1 MIAVLG
7 RSGRR
12 SGYSGGMLRI
22 ISGEF
27 RRRLLKTPPDAEK
40 TRPIPDRVKESLFQ
54 ILRGHCEGAAVFEGF
69 SGVGAIGLEAMSR
82 GAKRVVMVERDR
94 EIFRLL
100 EQNIET
106 LGCHDRVEPICGDA
120 LGPGALARC
129 PRPVHLV
136 FFDPPYAMVRD
147 PAGWG
152 RVKGQF
158 ERLIAM
164 LDDTG
169 YAVLRTPWPLFH
181 EFGPDGQPVSQ
192 VEEVSRGKKPAKAD
206 RKLDH
211 DAKTDQR
218 WLSADEIAEE
228 FDKAVAGVEED
239 EEPGEAPAAPAEP
252 VVEPEN
258 RREFI
263 DLKMAGAVGPETHVY
278 HAMAVHLYMR
288 AKA

>member
-1 MIAVLG
+1 
-7 RSGRR
+7 
-12 SGYSGGMLRI
+12 MLRI
-22 ISGEF
+22 ISGQY

-54 ILRGHCEGAAVFEGF
+54 ILRGHCEGATVFEGF
-69 SGVGAIGLEAMSR
+69 AGVGAIGLEAVSR
-82 GAKRVVMVERDR
+82 GATRVVMVERDR
-94 EIFRLL
+94 EIFKLL
-100 EQNIET
+100 ESNIET
-106 LGCHDRVEPICGDA
+106 LGCHERVEPICGDA
-120 LGPGALARC
+120 LGPGALSRC

-152 RVKGQF
+152 RVKTQF
-158 ERLIAM
+158 ERLITM

-181 EFGPDGQPVSQ
+181 EFAPDGTPVDQSAEAARGRKAGAAGRRTETAAEP
-192 VEEVSRGKKPAKAD
+192 EEPD
-206 RKLDH
+206 E
-211 DAKTDQR
+211 R
-218 WLSADEIAEE
+218 WLSADEIADA
-228 FDKAVAGVEED
+228 FDRAVEGEED
-239 EEPGEAPAAPAEP
+239 DGEELPAAPEP
-252 VVEPEN
+252 VAPPN

-263 DLKMAGAVGPETHVY
+263 DLKMAGALGPETHVY

>member
-1 MIAVLG
+1 
-7 RSGRR
+7 
-12 SGYSGGMLRI
+12 MLRI

-27 RRRLLKTPPDAEK
+27 RRRLLATPPDAEK

-69 SGVGAIGLEAMSR
+69 AGVGAIGLEALSR
-82 GAKRVVMVERDR
+82 GATRVVMVERDR

-100 EQNIET
+100 EKNIET

-152 RVKGQF
+152 RVKAQF

-181 EFGPDGQPVSQ
+181 EFGPDGKPVSQ

-211 DAKTDQR
+211 DPATDQR
-218 WLSADEIAEE
+218 WLSADEIARA
-228 FDKAVAGVEED
+228 FDQAVDGEED
-239 EEPGEAPAAPAEP
+239 EELDPAVGAAPEQPEEP
-252 VVEPEN
+252 PAPEN

-263 DLKMAGAVGPETHVY
+263 DLKMTGALGPETHVY

-288 AKA
+288 AKS

>member
-1 MIAVLG
+1 
-7 RSGRR
+7 
-12 SGYSGGMLRI
+12 
-22 ISGEF
+22 
-27 RRRLLKTPPDAEK
+27 
-40 TRPIPDRVKESLFQ
+40 
-54 ILRGHCEGAAVFEGF
+54 
-69 SGVGAIGLEAMSR
+69 
-82 GAKRVVMVERDR
+82 MVERDR
-94 EIFRLL
+94 EIHKLL

-106 LGCHDRVEPICGDA
+106 LGCHDRVEAVCGDA
-120 LGPGALARC
+120 LGPGALSRC

-181 EFGPDGQPVSQ
+181 EFTPDGKPVVQAEETSRGRKGARPPRPAPGPEEEEDARWLTA
-192 VEEVSRGKKPAKAD
+192 EEVEA
-206 RKLDH
+206 
-211 DAKTDQR
+211 
-218 WLSADEIAEE
+218 E
-228 FDKAVAGVEED
+228 FDRAVAGEGGEEAVA
-239 EEPGEAPAAPAEP
+239 EEPAAGAPK
-252 VVEPEN
+252 N
-258 RREFI
+258 RREFL

-288 AKA
+288 ARG